1 MVKTV
6 VLQTDKLM
14 DRETAHEY
22 LKQMLDF
29 PDYYGKNWDALFDC
43 LTDLKDYTIILEGQD
58 LQEQN
63 IKDAQMCWRVL
74 KEAAQANPGLQLIVS
89 PKEHTNS

>member
-89 PKEHTNS
+89 SKEHTNS